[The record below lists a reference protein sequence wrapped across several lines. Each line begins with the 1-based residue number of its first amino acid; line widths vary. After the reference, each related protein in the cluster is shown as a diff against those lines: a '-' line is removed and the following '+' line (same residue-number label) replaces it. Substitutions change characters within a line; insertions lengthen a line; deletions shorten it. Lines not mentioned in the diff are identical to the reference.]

1 MSPLSGSRV
10 ATVGSGVMAEAMIA
24 GLLRGQLVEPGQV
37 TASHPRSER
46 RAELER
52 EYGIRTVAGNLEA
65 IEQADVILLAIK
77 PQMLGRVGAEL
88 RDALRPT
95 QLVLS
100 VIAGAT
106 TTALEG
112 FLGHR
117 RIVRSMPN
125 TPARLGR
132 GMTVWFATPETTEE
146 QRGQARALLQAL
158 GTELEVDDE
167 RFVAMATAVS
177 GTGPTYVFLVM
188 EALIDAA
195 VHLGF
200 PRHIAHD
207 LVIETLDGS
216 TQFARHSGDHPAV
229 LRNMVTSPGGTSAA
243 ALHELESGRLRTV
256 LSEAVWAAYRR
267 TVELGD
273 QLEATVDRTAVAPAR
288 TPPRTSA
295 RARR

>member
-1 MSPLSGSRV
+1 MPDSYTPAMSPLAQRTI

-24 GLLRGQLVEPGQV
+24 GLLRGNLVAPDRV
-37 TASHPRSER
+37 VASHPRAER
-46 RAELER
+46 RDELAR
-52 EYGIRTVAGNLEA
+52 VYGIRTVASNAEA
-65 IEQADVILLAIK
+65 VEAADVILLAIK
-77 PQMLGRVGAEL
+77 PQMLAKVGREIGPHL
-88 RDALRPT
+88 RDD

-132 GMTVWFATPETTEE
+132 GMTVWYATPETTAE
-146 QRGQARALLQAL
+146 QRAQASALLAAL
-158 GTELEVDDE
+158 GAELQVDDE
-167 RFVAMATAVS
+167 KFVAMATAVS

-207 LVIETLDGS
+207 LVVETLEGS
-216 TQFARHSGDHPAV
+216 TYFAKQSGDHPAV

-256 LSEAVWAAYRR
+256 LSEAVWAAFRR

-273 QLEATVDRTAVAPAR
+273 QLEASVDGPAPR
-288 TPPRTSA
+288 
-295 RARR
+295 

>member
-1 MSPLSGSRV
+1 MSPLAQRKI

-24 GLLRGQLVEPGQV
+24 GLLRGELVEPGQV
-37 TASHPRSER
+37 IASHPRADR
-46 RAELER
+46 RDELQR
-52 EYGIRTVAGNLEA
+52 LYAIRTTASNTDAVAG
-65 IEQADVILLAIK
+65 ADVVLLAIK
-77 PQMLGRVGAEL
+77 PQMLGRVGREIAP
-88 RDALRPT
+88 ALRRG

-100 VIAGAT
+100 IIAGAT
-106 TTALEG
+106 TAALTG
-112 FLGHR
+112 ILGHDQV
-117 RIVRSMPN
+117 VRSMPN

-132 GMTVWFATPETTEE
+132 GMTVWFATPATTDE
-146 QRGQARALLQAL
+146 QRAQASALLRAL
-158 GTELEVDDE
+158 GHELEVDDE

-200 PRHIAHD
+200 PRHVAHD
-207 LVIETLDGS
+207 LVVETLEGS
-216 TQFARHSGDHPAV
+216 THFAKQSGDHPAV

-267 TVELGD
+267 TVELGE
-273 QLEATVDRTAVAPAR
+273 QLEASVEREPG
-288 TPPRTSA
+288 PR
-295 RARR
+295 

>member
-1 MSPLSGSRV
+1 MSPLAQRTI

-24 GLLRGQLVEPGQV
+24 GLLRGNLVRPDQV
-37 TASHPRSER
+37 VASHPRAER
-46 RAELER
+46 RDELAR
-52 EYGIRTVAGNLEA
+52 LYGIRTVASNAEA
-65 IEQADVILLAIK
+65 VEAADVILLAIK
-77 PQMLGRVGAEL
+77 PQMLAKVGREIGPHL
-88 RDALRPT
+88 RDD

-132 GMTVWFATPETTEE
+132 GMTVWYATPDTTAD
-146 QRGQARALLQAL
+146 QQAQASALLAAL
-158 GTELEVDDE
+158 GAELQVDDE
-167 RFVAMATAVS
+167 KFVAMATAVS

-207 LVIETLDGS
+207 LVVETLEGS
-216 TQFARHSGDHPAV
+216 TYFAKQSGDHPAV

-267 TVELGD
+267 TVEIGD
-273 QLEATVDRTAVAPAR
+273 QLEASVDGPT
-288 TPPRTSA
+288 
-295 RARR
+295 RR